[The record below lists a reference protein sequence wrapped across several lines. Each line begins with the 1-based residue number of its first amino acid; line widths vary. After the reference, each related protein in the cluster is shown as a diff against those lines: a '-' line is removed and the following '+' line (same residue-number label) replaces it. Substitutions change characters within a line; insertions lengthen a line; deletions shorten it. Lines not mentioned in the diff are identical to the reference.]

1 MVRPFE
7 EVDHPLEV
15 ARGGPQGAR
24 ALQAGRA
31 RRAGRAVRGGHEV
44 QGAHD
49 RMDRYGLPRAR
60 PRHAPHASPAGGVHA
75 DMQGLGVGTAED
87 RGPAAPSS
95 WAGGRCRVE
104 DGACQAAL
112 LPDLGDRVVV
122 REGREAGRNTGRP
135 GPGDGSAEDLGDRVV
150 AGLAARGAYCHQC
163 GA

>member
-7 EVDHPLEV
+7 EVDRPLEV

-31 RRAGRAVRGGHEV
+31 RRAGRAVREGQEV

-49 RMDRYGLPRAR
+49 RMDRYGIPRAR
-60 PRHAPHASPAGGVHA
+60 PLHAPHASPAGGGHA
-75 DMQGLGVGTAED
+75 DMQGLDVGKAED

-95 WAGGRCRVE
+95 WAGGRCLVE

-112 LPDLGDRVVV
+112 LPDRRDRVAV
-122 REGREAGRNTGRP
+122 REGRAAGRSTGRP
-135 GPGDGSAEDLGDRVV
+135 GPGDGSGEDLGDRLA
-150 AGLAARGAYCHQC
+150 AGLAAR
-163 GA
+163 